1 MLCGLAYGEV
11 LPPDE
16 ANVSWWMKTSQYP
29 CVISN
34 NPVGR
39 SDNVMKHSKV
49 ALCSLCALLYRS
61 YSYVRNIQVTG
72 PVGNSSYQAGK
83 PVTLSVR
90 GIVQL
95 ENEICFLII
104 KKCQQ
109 MMLTGVVERYW
120 HIRGLISPGLPQG
133 VLFTQI
139 LYNSLC
145 RLCALSD
152 ISASL
157 TRNMKMKT
165 TRISIGCHS
174 IRTVLV
180 VRWHHIRAI
189 ALR

>member
-120 HIRGLISPGLPQG
+120 HIRGDPFPLHFHKVYYSPKYY
-133 VLFTQI
+133 V
-139 LYNSLC
+139 
-145 RLCALSD
+145 
-152 ISASL
+152 
-157 TRNMKMKT
+157 
-165 TRISIGCHS
+165 
-174 IRTVLV
+174 TVYV
-180 VRWHHIRAI
+180 VFAHWVTFLHTSPEIWKWRQHE
-189 ALR
+189 